1 MFTEFKE
8 VETIHGFPILGSVMA
23 PGAPGFRY
31 ILVDR
36 EGYGYMHRYA
46 TAMHKI
52 GEREW
57 FSGHYFSDYDDAC
70 LDLSKR
76 IVRESYIP

>member
-36 EGYGYMHRYA
+36 EGYGYMV
-46 TAMHKI
+46 T
-52 GEREW
+52 
-57 FSGHYFSDYDDAC
+57 
-70 LDLSKR
+70 
-76 IVRESYIP
+76 